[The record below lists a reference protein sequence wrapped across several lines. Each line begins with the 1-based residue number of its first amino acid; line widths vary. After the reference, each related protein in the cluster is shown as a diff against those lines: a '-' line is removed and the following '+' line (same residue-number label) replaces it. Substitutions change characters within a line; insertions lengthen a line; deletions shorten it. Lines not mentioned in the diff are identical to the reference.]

1 MPESAGPGDSVT
13 RTVLPECSPTPS
25 RLTAFRMVCCLMTA
39 PRSSNRG
46 ATPSIDPNCVTS
58 LAQLL
63 TGREACLCLCP
74 AEDTAP
80 GALSLTFE
88 TLDVDDDLDLVAALA
103 GLDRDAVQ
111 GRCLHHRA
119 EAMAARVEGLAVQA
133 TVDHGVGARGDLDA
147 AHHERLDLVHVEALV
162 DPRGEERLR
171 TVGLGAHL
179 ARLARGDRRRIGDQ
193 GEHAERRLSERLGA
207 RRTPGPDPDVGLD
220 LELLVARIGFT
231 HGGFGGPCRGP
242 PSLLRACNSASRV
255 CGGLGGHVGA
265 PHLF

>member
-1 MPESAGPGDSVT
+1 MRESDAGYEQFEVEADVGI
-13 RTVLPECSPTPS
+13 RAWGPT
-25 RLTAFRMVCCLMTA
+25 
-39 PRSSNRG
+39 
-46 ATPSIDPNCVTS
+46 
-58 LAQLL
+58 
-63 TGREACLCLCP
+63 
-74 AEDTAP
+74 
-80 GALSLTFE
+80 
-88 TLDVDDDLDLVAALA
+88 
-103 GLDRDAVQ
+103 
-111 GRCLHHRA
+111 RA
-119 EAMAARVEGLAVQA
+119 EAFAQAALGVLALVADPA
-133 TVDHGVGARGDLDA
+133 TVTAREAREVRAQADGPETLLAAWIDECLYVHEIEAFVVSRGEVPACSDTVVHGIGARGDLDA

-220 LELLVARIGFT
+220 LELLVARIEFT
-231 HGGFGGPCRGP
+231 HGGFGGPFRGP